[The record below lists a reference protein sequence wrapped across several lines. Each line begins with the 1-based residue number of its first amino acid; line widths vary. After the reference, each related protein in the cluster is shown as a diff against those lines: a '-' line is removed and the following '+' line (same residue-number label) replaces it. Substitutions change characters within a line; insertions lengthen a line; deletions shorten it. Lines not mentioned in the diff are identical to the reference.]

1 MTLIFPILISAVL
14 ASPAEFYGFGGTS
27 IGQGGGGVA
36 QVSDTSAAFL
46 NPAGLS
52 NLHQPELLFGASFV
66 RFSTPSLP
74 GLYWDTN
81 RDGIIS
87 SADAPLEVDSTPDP
101 ADGGMMGF
109 STPIL
114 DRYHIAGAL
123 FLPTAHLTRFQ
134 TFDPTIPTYFMM
146 ENRLHRY
153 AMALAGSV
161 ELPKGVSIGGGARM
175 LIRAPLALN
184 FTLSTAI
191 SGEGASNGDEDFVSA
206 EIDVHAIDLRIEAD
220 MVPTFG
226 IQWDVGE
233 VISSLDG
240 LRFGASGRGEASM
253 DIDVYMDGQINAE
266 LVDVGDLES
275 TTLALVYASKIHVL
289 DHFLPAQ
296 LQAGAAYSPVEAL
309 DIYLDGQFTHW
320 SGMELN
326 IAQISEAI
334 LEATLADL
342 AASSITDGNQ
352 LDVHFRDT
360 FSLKI
365 GVSLRF
371 PEWDLGG
378 RLGRL
383 QLIPRG
389 GFGYEPSPL
398 VAQSPES
405 ALLDSDRLIFALGL
419 GAAHHFEAF
428 GDSRSMEW
436 DLFFQKHKLA
446 SGPLPRP
453 ESEEPK
459 LGYPVDGG
467 SIPIG
472 GGVTV
477 LGIQTRYQY

>member
-1 MTLIFPILISAVL
+1 MPILLLLSTAL
-14 ASPAEFYGFGGTS
+14 ASPAEFYGFGGAS

-36 QVSDTSAAFL
+36 NVADTSAAFL

-52 NLHQPELLFGASFV
+52 HMERPEILFGGSLV
-66 RFSTPSLP
+66 RFKMPTLP
-74 GLYWDTN
+74 GVYWDTN
-81 RDGIIS
+81 RDGLIT
-87 SADAPLEVDSTPDP
+87 SADKALQVDGTPDA

-123 FLPTAHLTRFQ
+123 FLPKAHLTRFQ
-134 TFDPTIPTYFMM
+134 TFDPSIPTYFML

-175 LIRAPLALN
+175 LVRAPLALS

-191 SGEGASNGDEDFVSA
+191 SAEDASDGEEDFVSA
-206 EIDVHAIDLRIEAD
+206 ELDVHAIDLRLEAD

-233 VISSLDG
+233 VLPSLQG
-240 LRFGASGRGEASM
+240 LRLGFSGRGEASM
-253 DIDVYMDGQINAE
+253 DIDVFMDGQINAE
-266 LVDVGDLES
+266 LINAGDLEG
-275 TTLALVYASKIHVL
+275 TTLALVYASKVHVL
-289 DHFLPAQ
+289 DHFLPGQ

-309 DIYLDGQFTHW
+309 DIYVDGQYTHW

-326 IAQISEAI
+326 IAQISETI

-342 AASSITDGNQ
+342 SASSISDGNQ
-352 LDVHFRDT
+352 LDVDFRDT
-360 FSLKI
+360 FSLKM

-371 PEWDLGG
+371 PEWDLGES
-378 RLGRL
+378 LGRV

-398 VAQSPES
+398 GGQSAES

-419 GAAHHFEAF
+419 GSIHHFQAF
-428 GDSRSMEW
+428 GDSRRLEW
-436 DLFFQKHKLA
+436 DLFFQRHKLA
-446 SGPLPRP
+446 SGPYDRP
-453 ESEEPK
+453 VSEELK
-459 LGYPVDGG
+459 AGYPVGG
-467 SIPIG
+467 ASIPIG

-477 LGIQTRYQY
+477 AGIQTRYQY